1 MYTVYFPSTW
11 DVCKRSSQSFGLLST
26 LQFGQQLFSCFTSSL
41 SWWTSAEQ
49 LSSPPV
55 PPPPPP
61 VGLFFRWHHGQ
72 QICSFCLRS
81 RSLTISAW
89 QLSIPP
95 SQSKAPLQ
103 SYKQDA
109 VRGGPRDVIS
119 IRIEFYN
126 SIVRFLCHST
136 AFLFLQWIVCQKVT
150 GTRKNQ
156 TDRIFNAD
164 K

>member
-41 SWWTSAEQ
+41 SWWTSAVQ

-55 PPPPPP
+55 PAPPPP

-72 QICSFCLRS
+72 QICSICLRS
-81 RSLTISAW
+81 RSLTISAG
-89 QLSIPP
+89 QLSTPP

-109 VRGGPRDVIS
+109 VWGGPRHVIS
-119 IRIEFYN
+119 IRKLSNFI
-126 SIVRFLCHST
+126 T
-136 AFLFLQWIVCQKVT
+136 ASCGFSATARLSCRSLS
-150 GTRKNQ
+150 
-156 TDRIFNAD
+156 AD
-164 K
+164 CSELSVKKWQVAY